1 MPVPWPYSYGP
12 TAGHGN
18 GPETPFPQPVLKP
31 QACRSD
37 SSSARGWARAT
48 RGRIRGRAGGGGAAR
63 FRSRPARPC
72 AQPFGRGP
80 EQPASI
86 MMSNYQAARRL
97 DLRRRRRERIVILCL
112 FVLISTLTYIG
123 TRAFDLGVELPI
135 SKSILIFALIN
146 LNAILLIL
154 LLFLTVRNL
163 VKLLFERRR
172 NIMGARLRTK
182 LVLAFV
188 TLSLLPTIIIFFVSV
203 QFISSSI
210 DYWFNLQIERSLKGS
225 LELGRDYYNW
235 IGEEILSFGNSLSS
249 LLSHEGYMLPSKQE
263 ELEKILE
270 KKRKEYR
277 LATLEVF
284 SKELKV
290 RTASTDRQIDLSDF
304 KPEDELLLSRALEK
318 GADVR
323 FVQSSTHG
331 DLVYGVVPIFSRT
344 ESKAII
350 GLMVM
355 TKFVPGTFVNRLRA
369 ISKGLQEYDQLKM
382 LKKPIKISHMITLS
396 IVTLLVI
403 FSSVWFGF
411 YLSKEMT
418 IPIRELAEGTHRI
431 AAGDY
436 EVFIDL
442 EAKDEM
448 GLLVNSFNKMTLDL
462 KTSKSRLEEANR
474 ELIAGNVEL
483 EQRRRYMEIV
493 LANVAAGVVSADA
506 EGRILTINKSAERM
520 LNVRAETVL
529 GRNYRE
535 VLSPEYIRIAEG
547 FMRDKGL
554 INRGFLNRQIRIP
567 LKGGRLSLL
576 VSLNMLQDDRG
587 KNLGLVAV
595 LEDLTEIEKG
605 QRMAAWR
612 EVARRIAHEV
622 KNPLTPI
629 QLSAQRLKRRYGGRL
644 GGEDDKIFNE
654 CTGMIVNQVEE
665 LKRLVNEFS
674 NFARMPSANPA
685 PADIRQIIE
694 ESLSLYRTAHKDL
707 RMVFNDADDIPV
719 FNLDKEQMKRVM
731 INLLDNAI
739 EAAGEKGEVVID
751 LSYDKVLQMVRI
763 QVADD
768 GRGISPEH
776 KLRLFEP
783 YFSTKKHGTGLGLA
797 IVNTIVTDHNGF
809 IRIQDNRPKGT
820 RFIIELPVRV

>member
-1 MPVPWPYSYGP
+1 MSVVARIPVLSFG
-12 TAGHGN
+12 G
-18 GPETPFPQPVLKP
+18 GPE
-31 QACRSD
+31 
-37 SSSARGWARAT
+37 
-48 RGRIRGRAGGGGAAR
+48 
-63 FRSRPARPC
+63 RPGFFA
-72 AQPFGRGP
+72 
-80 EQPASI
+80 
-86 MMSNYQAARRL
+86 MSNYQEARIL
-97 DLRRRRRERIVILCL
+97 DLKRRRRERILIACL
-112 FVLISTLTYIG
+112 FVVISVLTYLG

-163 VKLLFERRR
+163 VKLLFERKR

-188 TLSLLPTIIIFFVSV
+188 TLSLLPSIIIFFVSV
-203 QFISSSI
+203 QFISSST

-235 IGEEILSFGNSLSS
+235 IGEEILSLGNGLSS
-249 LLSHEGYMLPSKQE
+249 LVSYEGYLALSKKE

-277 LATLEVF
+277 LATLEVYSREF
-284 SKELKV
+284 RS
-290 RTASTDRQIDLSDF
+290 RTTSTDRQIDLSAF
-304 KPEDELLLSRALEK
+304 KAVDELLLGEAMEK

-323 FVQSSTHG
+323 IVQSSPHG
-331 DLVYGVVPIFSRT
+331 DLVCGVVPIFSRT
-344 ESKAII
+344 ESKAVA
-350 GLMVM
+350 GLVVL
-355 TKFVPGTFVNRLRA
+355 TKFVPGSLVNRLRA
-369 ISKGLQEYDQLKM
+369 ISKGLQEYDQLKV

-396 IVTLLVI
+396 IVTLLII

-411 YLSKEMT
+411 YLSKEIT
-418 IPIRELAEGTHRI
+418 IPIRELAEGTNRI
-431 AAGDY
+431 ASGDY
-436 EVFIDL
+436 GFTIDL
-442 EAKDEM
+442 EAKDEI
-448 GLLVNSFNKMTLDL
+448 GVLVNSFNKMTSDL

-493 LANVAAGVVSADA
+493 LANVAAGVISADA
-506 EGRILTINKSAERM
+506 EGRILTMNISAERM
-520 LNVRAETVL
+520 LNVTADGVI

-535 VLSPEYIRIAEG
+535 VLSAEYIRIVEG
-547 FMRDKGL
+547 FMKDKGL
-554 INRGFLNRQIRIP
+554 INRGFLNRQIRVP
-567 LKGGRLSLL
+567 LKGGQLSLL

-587 KNLGLVAV
+587 TNLGLVAV
-595 LEDLTEIEKG
+595 LEDLTEIEKA
-605 QRMAAWR
+605 QRVAAWR

-629 QLSAQRLKRRYGGRL
+629 QLSAQRLKRRYGDRL
-644 GGEDDKIFNE
+644 GGEGDKVFNE

-674 NFARMPSANPA
+674 NFARMPAANPA

-694 ESLSLYRTAHKDL
+694 ESLSLYRTAHKDVH
-707 RMVFNDADDIPV
+707 MVFNDTSEIPV

-739 EAAGEKGEVVID
+739 EATGEKGEVVID

-763 QVADD
+763 QVADN
-768 GRGISPEH
+768 GRGITPEN
-776 KLRLFEP
+776 KLRMFEP
-783 YFSTKKHGTGLGLA
+783 YYSTKKHGTGLGLA
-797 IVNTIVTDHNGF
+797 IVNTIITDHNGF
-809 IRIQDNRPKGT
+809 IRIQDNRPRGT
-820 RFIIELPVRV
+820 RFIIELPVRI